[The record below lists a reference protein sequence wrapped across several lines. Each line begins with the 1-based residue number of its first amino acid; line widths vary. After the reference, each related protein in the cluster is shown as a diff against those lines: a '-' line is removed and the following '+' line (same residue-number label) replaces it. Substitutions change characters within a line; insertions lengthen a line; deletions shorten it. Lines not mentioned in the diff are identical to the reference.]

1 MKDKEDIVYVLLN
14 EAMPNYVKVGHTA
27 NLEQRIRELDKTN
40 VPLPFECFYAAR
52 VNDARFV
59 EGQLHDAF
67 MNHRVRK
74 NREFF
79 EIAPERIMAA
89 LKLVE
94 IQDVTPSTDYLES
107 EDDQKALDKARSRRS
122 AFNFA
127 MLKIPVGS
135 KLEFIRDSS
144 ITCEVISSR
153 KVTFEGEETSLSA
166 AAQKALQNAGLSWKA
181 VQGPMY
187 WKYEDETLGE
197 RRYRME
203 TED

>member
-1 MKDKEDIVYVLLN
+1 MKDENIVYVLVN
-14 EAMPNYVKVGHTA
+14 EAMPNYVKVGRTA
-27 NLEQRIRELDKTN
+27 NLKQRIRDLDSTG

-52 VNDARFV
+52 VNDAQFV
-59 EGQLHDAF
+59 EKKLHDAF
-67 MNHRVRK
+67 MNDRVRK

-89 LKLVE
+89 LKLAE
-94 IQDVTPSTDYLES
+94 IQDVTPGADYLES
-107 EDDQKALDKARSRRS
+107 DDQKALDKARSRRS
-122 AFNFA
+122 TFNFA
-127 MLKIPVGS
+127 MVKIPVGS
-135 KLEFIRDSS
+135 ELEFIRDSS
-144 ITCEVISSR
+144 ITCEVISKR

>member
-1 MKDKEDIVYVLLN
+1 MKDIVYVLVN
-14 EAMPNYVKVGHTA
+14 EAMPNYVKVGSTA
-27 NLEQRIRELDKTN
+27 HLEQRIRDLDTTG

-52 VNDARFV
+52 VKDAQFV
-59 EGQLHDAF
+59 ERQLHDAF
-67 MNHRVRK
+67 MNHRVRR

-89 LKLVE
+89 LKLAE
-94 IQDVTPSTDYLES
+94 IEDVTPGADYLES

-127 MLKIPVGS
+127 MVKIPVGS

-144 ITCEVISSR
+144 IICEVISSR
-153 KVTFEGEETSLSA
+153 KVAFEGEQTSLSA

-181 VQGPMY
+181 AQGPMY

>member
-1 MKDKEDIVYVLLN
+1 MQDIVYVLVN
-14 EAMPNYVKVGHTA
+14 EAMPNYVKVGSTA
-27 NLEQRIRELDKTN
+27 NLEQRMRDLDTTG

-59 EGQLHDAF
+59 ERRLHDAF

-89 LKLVE
+89 LKLAE
-94 IQDVTPSTDYLES
+94 IEDVTPGADYLES
-107 EDDQKALDKARSRRS
+107 E
-122 AFNFA
+122 
-127 MLKIPVGS
+127 
-135 KLEFIRDSS
+135 
-144 ITCEVISSR
+144 
-153 KVTFEGEETSLSA
+153 FEGEQTSLSA

>member
-1 MKDKEDIVYVLLN
+1 M
-14 EAMPNYVKVGHTA
+14 T
-27 NLEQRIRELDKTN
+27 T
-40 VPLPFECFYAAR
+40 
-52 VNDARFV
+52 
-59 EGQLHDAF
+59 
-67 MNHRVRK
+67 
-74 NREFF
+74 
-79 EIAPERIMAA
+79 
-89 LKLVE
+89 LKLAE
-94 IQDVTPSTDYLES
+94 IEDVTPGADYLES

-127 MLKIPVGS
+127 MVKIPVGS
-135 KLEFIRDSS
+135 KLEFIRDSN

-153 KVTFEGEETSLSA
+153 KVAFEGEQTSLSA